1 MIKSVHHQRLVGWW
15 IYHFQ
20 TEGNLTVESM
30 WNGASL
36 NKMTANKSELDLSSI
51 CIDAP
56 IIASHNDYLLE
67 QSNSIRQRTIP
78 WEGF

>member
-1 MIKSVHHQRLVGWW
+1 
-15 IYHFQ
+15 
-20 TEGNLTVESM
+20 
-30 WNGASL
+30 
-36 NKMTANKSELDLSSI
+36 MTANKSELDLSSI

-78 WEGF
+78 WEGFFDSHLI